1 MPRPRGKLAGLLR
14 TFMRSRPSRQRL
26 RQRGILRQRVFGCDL
41 GEHLSNSGQDG
52 EAQSASPAL
61 PPPKAVTHSSRLNP
75 CFLPVPQVLRCCS
88 EFIEAHG
95 VVDGIYRL
103 SGVSSNIQR
112 LR

>member
-1 MPRPRGKLAGLLR
+1 MILESTSATQAKTVRPGVSHPSCLTHDAALAL
-14 TFMRSRPSRQRL
+14 TPPS
-26 RQRGILRQRVFGCDL
+26 
-41 GEHLSNSGQDG
+41 
-52 EAQSASPAL
+52 
-61 PPPKAVTHSSRLNP
+61 
-75 CFLPVPQVLRCCS
+75 LPVPQVLRCCS